1 MKMALTFNKET
12 GNTFVANAKKIAA
25 KLLVRL

>member
-1 MKMALTFNKET
+1 MEIAFSFNKKT
-12 GNTFVANAKKIAA
+12 GNTFVINAKKIAA